1 MSIFDRRSLIELC
14 YRKLP
19 GFFHY
24 ILTSFR
30 GKFIKIFERIIIGIN
45 LTIINIIGKYF
56 IIPKIISF
64 GLRLVEL
71 RLINIRM

>member
-1 MSIFDRRSLIELC
+1 M
-14 YRKLP
+14 
-19 GFFHY
+19 
-24 ILTSFR
+24 
-30 GKFIKIFERIIIGIN
+30 FERIIIGIN

-71 RLINIRM
+71 RLINIRV

>member
-1 MSIFDRRSLIELC
+1 M
-14 YRKLP
+14 
-19 GFFHY
+19 
-24 ILTSFR
+24 
-30 GKFIKIFERIIIGIN
+30 FERIIIGIN

-56 IIPKIISF
+56 IISKIISF